1 MTLGESFNWWA
12 DVSTAAGLIL
22 TLVGAWVAA
31 RSVMLSEDDALKI
44 GLARFGSEIREENL
58 RLPHVQNLLA
68 SSKSA
73 RLGLFAVAIGSG
85 MQLWPVLVRVIAN
98 LI

>member
-1 MTLGESFNWWA
+1 MTLGEGFNLCA

-31 RSVMLSEDDALKI
+31 RSVILSEDDALNI
-44 GLARFGSEIREENL
+44 GLARFASDNREDNL

-73 RLGLFAVAIGSG
+73 RCGLFAVAIGSG
-85 MQLWPVLVRVIAN
+85 LQLWPVLVRIIAD